1 MSLLVLHMDKFKKDA
16 IRGIQSH
23 NRRERES
30 HSNPDIDYGKSADN
44 YDLAENQFSNYGPAI
59 QNRIG
64 DLLMV
69 KVVRKDAVHMCG
81 IVISSDREFF
91 DKLSEEETRRFFKCA
106 ANYLTE
112 FLGKENVI
120 SAMIHMDEKTPH
132 MHFLHVPVTKDGRL
146 CAKDIYTK
154 AALKKLQDEMP
165 KFLQE
170 HGFKIER
177 GVEQE
182 KGSAKKHLDTKEF
195 KQQQEM
201 LKILQAEA
209 DNLRQSVKK
218 MEEQLE
224 EQKQEETDLKE
235 RIAKQKEFI
244 AEIENNL
251 NEKFT
256 LRPANFFNYKEVL
269 AEAEKLITTLKHALA
284 DKNKIAHENVQRVR
298 QAEILLADRDQA
310 KELAEKAVAVL
321 QQERKAYDKLVKKL
335 KAEKQTSEQ
344 EALCMRAFMVVKGFI
359 DNYEKFQREWQARQA
374 AANEASIRKQSQ
386 MVNSSG
392 RPRMR

>member
-1 MSLLVLHMDKFKKDA
+1 MSTLVLHMDKFKKEA
-16 IRGIQSH
+16 ARGIQSH

-30 HSNPDIDYGKSADN
+30 HSNPDIDYAKSSQNCEFCATSS
-44 YDLAENQFSNYGPAI
+44 SNYLQTI
-59 QNRIG
+59 QNRID

-69 KVVRKDAVHMCG
+69 KAVRKDAVHMCG

-91 DKLSEEETRRFFKCA
+91 DKLSVEETRRFFECA

-112 FLGKENVI
+112 FVGKENVI
-120 SAMIHMDEKTPH
+120 SAMVHMDEKTPH

-182 KGSAKKHLDTKEF
+182 KGSAKKHLNTKEF
-195 KQQQEM
+195 KQQREM
-201 LKILQAEA
+201 LKILQVEA

-218 MEEQLE
+218 MEERLE
-224 EQKQEETDLKE
+224 EKKQAETEFKE

-244 AEIENNL
+244 VEFENNL

-269 AEAEKLITTLKHALA
+269 AEAEQLITTLKHALA
-284 DKNKIAHENVQRVR
+284 DKNKISHENVQRIR

-335 KAEKQTSEQ
+335 KAEKQASEQ

-359 DNYEKFQREWQARQA
+359 DNYEKFQRE
-374 AANEASIRKQSQ
+374 
-386 MVNSSG
+386 G
-392 RPRMR
+392 R

>member
-30 HSNPDIDYGKSADN
+30 HSNPDIDYARSSQNCEFCATSS
-44 YDLAENQFSNYGPAI
+44 SNYLQTI
-59 QNRIG
+59 QNRID

-69 KVVRKDAVHMCG
+69 KAVRKDAVHMCG

-91 DKLSEEETRRFFKCA
+91 DKLSEEETKRFFECA

-112 FLGKENVI
+112 FVGKENVI
-120 SAMIHMDEKTPH
+120 SAMVHMDEKTPH

-201 LKILQAEA
+201 LKILQAET

-218 MEEQLE
+218 VEEQLE
-224 EQKQEETDLKE
+224 EQKQEESDLNE
-235 RIAKQKEFI
+235 RIAKQKEFV

-269 AEAEKLITTLKHALA
+269 AEAEQLITTLKHALA

-321 QQERKAYDKLVKKL
+321 QQERKAYNKLVK
-335 KAEKQTSEQ
+335 
-344 EALCMRAFMVVKGFI
+344 
-359 DNYEKFQREWQARQA
+359 N
-374 AANEASIRKQSQ
+374 
-386 MVNSSG
+386 
-392 RPRMR
+392 